1 MEGAGRGALLGRWF
15 LFWVAQTSTWAKVS
29 RLPVYFVA
37 HTGNGGGGH
46 ETDAEH
52 ERRRLPRWLLA
63 GGSPESSCGQWFPD
77 PRAWGERGERGG
89 SVPVTPGMGDRVEGG
104 PPRAAMATAMGARGE
119 LGSGRG
125 RERHEL
131 GEVDEVMEMLTSKG
145 IAPRWTG
152 GGDRSEGMLL
162 GEKQRSGKLEQRG
175 RRVVELRSSACLVV
189 ARRARGGLFIGAGRR
204 WRGGRWWP
212 AGELLGSH

>member
-15 LFWVAQTSTWAKVS
+15 LFWVAQTSTWATVS

-37 HTGNGGGGH
+37 HAGNGGGGH

-89 SVPVTPGMGDRVEGG
+89 SVPMTPGMGDGVEGG
-104 PPRAAMATAMGARGE
+104 PPPSSHAYGHGSSWGARLRQEEG
-119 LGSGRG
+119 LARVGAGSGMCRG
-125 RERHEL
+125 AHH
-131 GEVDEVMEMLTSKG
+131 
-145 IAPRWTG
+145 G
-152 GGDRSEGMLL
+152 GNRT
-162 GEKQRSGKLEQRG
+162 KT
-175 RRVVELRSSACLVV
+175 A
-189 ARRARGGLFIGAGRR
+189 
-204 WRGGRWWP
+204 
-212 AGELLGSH
+212 

>member
-15 LFWVAQTSTWAKVS
+15 LFWVAQTSTWATVS
-29 RLPVYFVA
+29 RLTVYFVA
-37 HTGNGGGGH
+37 HAGNGGGGH

-152 GGDRSEGMLL
+152 GGDRSEACCW
-162 GEKQRSGKLEQRG
+162 G
-175 RRVVELRSSACLVV
+175 RNREAGNWSSEEDKRWSCA
-189 ARRARGGLFIGAGRR
+189 ARRAWW
-204 WRGGRWWP
+204 WRG
-212 AGELLGSH
+212 ELVEAYL